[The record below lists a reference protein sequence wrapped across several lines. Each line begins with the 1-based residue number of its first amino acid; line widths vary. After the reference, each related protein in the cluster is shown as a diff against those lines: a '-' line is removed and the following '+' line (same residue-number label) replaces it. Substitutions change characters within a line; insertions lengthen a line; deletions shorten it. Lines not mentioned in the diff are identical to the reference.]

1 MKAVAVS
8 PVGDTP
14 SAIHG
19 CHICSAAQA
28 VGKYTLL
35 LFLMDLLFCLSN
47 TQQQEF
53 WFPVKW
59 GNSMACD

>member
-8 PVGDTP
+8 PVGDTL

-28 VGKYTLL
+28 LGKYILF
-35 LFLMDLLFCLSN
+35 LFLMGLSN
-47 TQQQEF
+47 TQQQKF
-53 WFPVKW
+53 WLPVKW
-59 GNSMACD
+59 GNSMACY